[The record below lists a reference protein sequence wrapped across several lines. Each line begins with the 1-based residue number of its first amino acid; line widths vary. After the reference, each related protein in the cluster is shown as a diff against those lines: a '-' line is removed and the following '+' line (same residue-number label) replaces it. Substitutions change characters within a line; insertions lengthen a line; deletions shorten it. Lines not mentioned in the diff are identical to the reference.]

1 MIVLALIVLVAMGH
15 EAHAAGSGLPWEAP
29 LERILESIE
38 GPVAKVIAVLI
49 IIVTGLIPSVENS
62 DRLLQIGLFP
72 PHANRRTIRHL
83 CIGAAMS
90 PRLEIAARHSAAE
103 LRRLAR
109 HERDRRAAMRMIAIA
124 ESLDGADRQTAARRG
139 DMSDQA
145 LRDAIKR
152 YNAEGIDGLHD
163 RPRAG
168 RPTKLTEAQRSEL
181 RAIVVKGPDV
191 EAEGLSAYTR
201 DDLVR
206 IVESKWGVGYDPTS
220 VGRILR
226 GLGLSRQKA
235 RPSHPKKDAAAAEA
249 FKKGSGRPAE
259 NHQ

>member
-1 MIVLALIVLVAMGH
+1 M
-15 EAHAAGSGLPWEAP
+15 
-29 LERILESIE
+29 
-38 GPVAKVIAVLI
+38 
-49 IIVTGLIPSVENS
+49 PS
-62 DRLLQIGLFP
+62 
-72 PHANRRTIRHL
+72 
-83 CIGAAMS
+83 
-90 PRLEIAARHSAAE
+90 RLEVATRHTAAE

-109 HERDRRAAMRMIAIA
+109 HEPDRRAAMRMLALA
-124 ESLDGADRQTAARRG
+124 ETMDGADRATAARRG

-168 RPTKLTEAQRSEL
+168 RPTKLSEAQRSEL

-201 DDLVR
+201 DDLVK
-206 IVESKWGVGYDPTS
+206 IVETMWGIGYGPTS

-249 FKKGSGRPAE
+249 FKKGSGHPAE

>member
-1 MIVLALIVLVAMGH
+1 MPTRLELVAQH
-15 EAHAAGSGLPWEAP
+15 TAA
-29 LERILESIE
+29 
-38 GPVAKVIAVLI
+38 
-49 IIVTGLIPSVENS
+49 
-62 DRLLQIGLFP
+62 D
-72 PHANRRTIRHL
+72 
-83 CIGAAMS
+83 
-90 PRLEIAARHSAAE
+90 

-109 HERDRRAAMRMIAIA
+109 YEKDRRAAMRMIALA
-124 ESLDGADRQTAARRG
+124 ETMDGVDRETAARRG

-152 YNAEGIDGLHD
+152 YNAEGLDGLHD
-163 RPRAG
+163 RPRSG
-168 RPTKLTEAQRSEL
+168 RPSKLSERQRGAL
-181 RAIVVKGPDV
+181 REIVVKGPDV

-220 VGRILR
+220 MGRILR

-249 FKKGSGRPAE
+249 FKKGSGRFAG

>member
-1 MIVLALIVLVAMGH
+1 MSRLELVAQH
-15 EAHAAGSGLPWEAP
+15 
-29 LERILESIE
+29 
-38 GPVAKVIAVLI
+38 
-49 IIVTGLIPSVENS
+49 T
-62 DRLLQIGLFP
+62 
-72 PHANRRTIRHL
+72 
-83 CIGAAMS
+83 
-90 PRLEIAARHSAAE
+90 AAE
-103 LRRLAR
+103 LRRLSR
-109 HERDRRAAMRMIAIA
+109 RETDRRAAMRMIAIA
-124 ESLDGADRQTAARRG
+124 ETMDGADRATAAKRG

-152 YNAEGIDGLHD
+152 YNAEGLDGLHD

-168 RPTKLTEAQRSEL
+168 RPAKLSDAQRSEL

-201 DDLVR
+201 EDLAR
-206 IVESKWGVGYDPTS
+206 IVQRKWGVAYGPTS

-235 RPSHPKKDAAAAEA
+235 RPSHPKKDVAAAEA
-249 FKKGSGRPAE
+249 FKKGSGHPAE

>member
-1 MIVLALIVLVAMGH
+1 M
-15 EAHAAGSGLPWEAP
+15 
-29 LERILESIE
+29 
-38 GPVAKVIAVLI
+38 
-49 IIVTGLIPSVENS
+49 PS
-62 DRLLQIGLFP
+62 
-72 PHANRRTIRHL
+72 
-83 CIGAAMS
+83 
-90 PRLEIAARHSAAE
+90 RLEIIPQHTASE

-109 HERDRRAAMRMIAIA
+109 YEKDRRAAMRMLALA
-124 ESLDGADRQTAARRG
+124 ETMDGADRETAARRG

-152 YNAEGIDGLHD
+152 YNAEGIEGLHD
-163 RPRAG
+163 RPRTG
-168 RPTKLTEAQRSEL
+168 RPAKLSEAQRSEL

-191 EAEGLSAYTR
+191 EAEDLSAYTR
-201 DDLVR
+201 DDLVK
-206 IVESKWGVGYDPTS
+206 IVATEWSVAYDPTS

-249 FKKGSGRPAE
+249 FKKGSGRSAE

>member
-1 MIVLALIVLVAMGH
+1 M
-15 EAHAAGSGLPWEAP
+15 P
-29 LERILESIE
+29 R
-38 GPVAKVIAVLI
+38 
-49 IIVTGLIPSVENS
+49 
-62 DRLLQIGLFP
+62 
-72 PHANRRTIRHL
+72 
-83 CIGAAMS
+83 
-90 PRLEIAARHSAAE
+90 RLEPAAHHTATA

-109 HERDRRAAMRMIAIA
+109 HERDRRAAMRMIALA
-124 ESLDGADRQTAARRG
+124 ETMDGADRKTAARRG

-152 YNAEGIDGLHD
+152 YNAEGLDGLHD
-163 RPRAG
+163 RPRTG
-168 RPTKLTEAQRSEL
+168 RPTKLSEAQRSQL
-181 RAIVVKGPDV
+181 RTIVVEGPNI

-201 DDLVR
+201 DDLVK
-206 IVESKWGVGYDPTS
+206 IVETRWGVSYGPTS

-259 NHQ
+259 NHP

>member
-1 MIVLALIVLVAMGH
+1 
-15 EAHAAGSGLPWEAP
+15 
-29 LERILESIE
+29 
-38 GPVAKVIAVLI
+38 VI
-49 IIVTGLIPSVENS
+49 NF
-62 DRLLQIGLFP
+62 DRLLRIGLFCRN
-72 PHANRRTIRHL
+72 ANRSTIRHL
-83 CIGAAMS
+83 CIQELPMPS
-90 PRLEIAARHSAAE
+90 RLEIIPQHTASE

-109 HERDRRAAMRMIAIA
+109 YEKDRRAAMRMLALGETI
-124 ESLDGADRQTAARRG
+124 DGADRETAARRG

-152 YNAEGIDGLHD
+152 YNAEGIEGLHD
-163 RPRAG
+163 RPRTG
-168 RPTKLTEAQRSEL
+168 RPAKLSEAQRSEL

-191 EAEGLSAYTR
+191 EAEDLSAHTR
-201 DDLVR
+201 DDLVK
-206 IVESKWGVGYDPTS
+206 IVATKWSVAYDPTS

-259 NHQ
+259 NNQ

>member
-1 MIVLALIVLVAMGH
+1 M
-15 EAHAAGSGLPWEAP
+15 P
-29 LERILESIE
+29 
-38 GPVAKVIAVLI
+38 
-49 IIVTGLIPSVENS
+49 T
-62 DRLLQIGLFP
+62 
-72 PHANRRTIRHL
+72 
-83 CIGAAMS
+83 
-90 PRLEIAARHSAAE
+90 RLEIVAQHTTAE

-109 HERDRRAAMRMIAIA
+109 HEQDRRAAMRMIAIA
-124 ESLDGADRQTAARRG
+124 ETMEGADRKMAARRG

-152 YNAEGIDGLHD
+152 YNAEGLAGLHD
-163 RPRAG
+163 RPRTG
-168 RPTKLTEAQRSEL
+168 RPAKLSEAQRCEL
-181 RAIVVKGPDV
+181 RTVVVKGPDV

-206 IVESKWGVGYDPTS
+206 IAQARWGVIYDPTS
-220 VGRILR
+220 MGRILR

-235 RPSHPKKDAAAAEA
+235 RPSHPKKDAAAAQA

>member
-1 MIVLALIVLVAMGH
+1 
-15 EAHAAGSGLPWEAP
+15 
-29 LERILESIE
+29 
-38 GPVAKVIAVLI
+38 
-49 IIVTGLIPSVENS
+49 
-62 DRLLQIGLFP
+62 
-72 PHANRRTIRHL
+72 
-83 CIGAAMS
+83 MS

-124 ESLDGADRQTAARRG
+124 ESLDGADRETAARRG

-168 RPTKLTEAQRSEL
+168 RPAKLSEAQRSEL

-201 DDLVR
+201 DDLVK
-206 IVESKWGVGYDPTS
+206 IVEIKWGVGYDPTS

>member
-1 MIVLALIVLVAMGH
+1 M
-15 EAHAAGSGLPWEAP
+15 
-29 LERILESIE
+29 
-38 GPVAKVIAVLI
+38 
-49 IIVTGLIPSVENS
+49 PS
-62 DRLLQIGLFP
+62 
-72 PHANRRTIRHL
+72 
-83 CIGAAMS
+83 
-90 PRLEIAARHSAAE
+90 RLEVAAHHTAAE

-109 HERDRRAAMRMIAIA
+109 HEKDRRAAMRMIAIA
-124 ESLDGADRQTAARRG
+124 ETMDGADRETAARRG

-152 YNAEGIDGLHD
+152 YNAEGLEGLHD
-163 RPRAG
+163 RPRTG
-168 RPTKLTEAQRSEL
+168 RPPKLSAEQRSEV
-181 RAIVVKGPDV
+181 RAIVVKGPDI

-206 IVESKWGVGYDPTS
+206 IVRSRWGVSYNPTS
-220 VGRILR
+220 MGRILR

-249 FKKGSGRPAE
+249 FKKGSRRPAE